1 MDCGANRRK
10 PSVKVQRE
18 TGTYQ
23 VKVPERQKPVQ
34 ETFIGCGFYSG
45 SMEANERALPCYN
58 MYFLKDHLWTD
69 YREVRIK
76 TRTALFLL
84 KHQLKETLGLLI
96 RCKCLVRDGGSL
108 FICIKVLLSVS
119 KEVLESDHFEGP
131 QGTRR
136 L

>member
-1 MDCGANRRK
+1 MDCGANGRK
-10 PSVKVQRE
+10 PSFKVQRE

-34 ETFIGCGFYSG
+34 ETLIDCGFYSG
-45 SMEANERALPCYN
+45 SVEANERALLRYN
-58 MYFLKDHLWTD
+58 MYFLKDHSWTD

-84 KHQLKETLGLLI
+84 KHQLKEILGLLI
-96 RCKCLVRDGGSL
+96 LRECHVRDGGSL
-108 FICIKVLLSVS
+108 LICIKVLLSVS
-119 KEVLESDHFEGP
+119 KGVLASGHFEGP